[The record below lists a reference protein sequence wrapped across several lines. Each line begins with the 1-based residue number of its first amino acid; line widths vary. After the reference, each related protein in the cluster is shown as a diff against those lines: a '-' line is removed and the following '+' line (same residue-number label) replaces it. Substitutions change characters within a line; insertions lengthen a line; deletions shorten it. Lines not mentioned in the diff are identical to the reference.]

1 MVGGTFFDI
10 SEGTVLGTMSK
21 FSINTYANEAFKT
34 VISQGKTLADAWQ
47 PLIILAAVAAAGL
60 IIGRLVFKAVP
71 GSR

>member
-1 MVGGTFFDI
+1 MG
-10 SEGTVLGTMSK
+10 K

-47 PLIILAAVAAAGL
+47 PLAILAVVAVAGL